1 MDRNAGD
8 RHAWSGTVSAEAEGP
23 MRWGPAPPV
32 DNSRA
37 AQALLIVLSVTAGC
51 TDVIVVL
58 NGLFAAHITGNL
70 VILAAHIVGGG
81 EAQIAPMLSVPV
93 FIVMV
98 GLTRL
103 LAGGLES
110 IGLASLRPLLL
121 LQFLLLAG
129 FLVLCVAFGPRI
141 DPNAAIAI
149 LAGMLGVSAM
159 AVQNALVQIS
169 LKGAPST
176 AVMTSNVTRFAMDVG
191 ELLLGGDPADV
202 AKARNRAAHTLPAI
216 VGFTVGCGLGAACEA
231 ALGTWSLALPAGL
244 ALLAFA
250 RGLRPSPGMDRADE
264 PSRFSY
270 TRFATNR
277 LACCPASGGCAT
289 VRRSAAALWAAAL
302 GLGLSCPLRR
312 VLARARKCLLGR
324 HHSRDRCFAA

>member
-1 MDRNAGD
+1 MA
-8 RHAWSGTVSAEAEGP
+8 
-23 MRWGPAPPV
+23 WGPPPSV

-37 AQALLIVLSVTAGC
+37 VQALLIVLSVTAGC
-51 TDVIVVL
+51 TDIIGFLVL
-58 NGLFAAHITGNL
+58 NGLFTAHITGNL
-70 VILAAHIVGGG
+70 VILAAHIGGGG

-98 GLTRL
+98 CLTRL

-110 IGLASLRPLLL
+110 IGLVSLRPLLL

-129 FLVLCVAFGPRI
+129 FLVLCVAAGQRI
-141 DPNAAIAI
+141 DPNATNAI

-191 ELLLGGDPADV
+191 EVLLGGDSTDV
-202 AKARNRAAHTLPAI
+202 AKARNRAARTLPVI

-244 ALLAFA
+244 AMLAFA
-250 RGLRPSPGMDRADE
+250 MG
-264 PSRFSY
+264 
-270 TRFATNR
+270 
-277 LACCPASGGCAT
+277 
-289 VRRSAAALWAAAL
+289 
-302 GLGLSCPLRR
+302 
-312 VLARARKCLLGR
+312 
-324 HHSRDRCFAA
+324 FAAEPEDGSH